1 MIPIMECKLTIFSE
15 DDTRQSSVKT
25 QHNVGVGWQT
35 YLPSRRDVIVAT
47 VQSSQNSASLDSLY
61 HTLRS
66 DNISPKII
74 ILSLNC
80 NAITS

>member
-66 DNISPKII
+66 DNIRTIFHQR
-74 ILSLNC
+74 LSFSL
-80 NAITS
+80 